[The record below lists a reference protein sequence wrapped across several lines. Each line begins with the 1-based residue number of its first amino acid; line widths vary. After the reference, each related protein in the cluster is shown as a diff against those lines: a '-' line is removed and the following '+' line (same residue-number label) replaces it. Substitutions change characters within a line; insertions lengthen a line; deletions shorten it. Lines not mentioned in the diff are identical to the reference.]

1 MAGPAAFAAL
11 LASLLATAAGG
22 DDPRFSMTGT
32 AALSQRAPAQS
43 NGSFELRGELQRVGG
58 GAVAAP
64 SLAAPSL
71 AWGARFVIDA
81 SPVATPASLVC
92 YNDTIF
98 RDDYDGDGL

>member
-1 MAGPAAFAAL
+1 VAGHAPFAAL
-11 LASLLATAAGG
+11 LASWLATAAGAG
-22 DDPRFSMTGT
+22 EPRFSMTGT
-32 AALSQRAPAQS
+32 AAMTQRAPAQS
-43 NGSFELRGELQRVGG
+43 SGRFELRGDLQRADG

-81 SPVATPASLVC
+81 STAPASLVC

-98 RDDYDGDGL
+98 RDAFDGNGL